1 MRKVIVNTTP
11 IIALAGIGQLELLRK
26 LYSEIWIPEAV
37 NKEILSEPART
48 QVSMAEWIIVH
59 TISGGIQKSAFS
71 SRLHAG
77 EIEVIILAQESDADL
92 VIVDDNAAKKT
103 AKYFG
108 FPVTG
113 TLGVLLKAKKQGL
126 IDNVRSYIDKL
137 MDNGLY
143 IGPVVRNYVLEQADE
158 M

>member
-1 MRKVIVNTTP
+1 
-11 IIALAGIGQLELLRK
+11 
-26 LYSEIWIPEAV
+26 
-37 NKEILSEPART
+37 
-48 QVSMAEWIIVH
+48 MAEWIIVH

-143 IGPVVRNYVLEQADE
+143 ISPVVRNYVLEQADE